1 MMSSPR
7 ETRRRLR
14 ITPRAATLTITT
26 DPALA
31 DGYRVSWQGAPPSVR
46 ERGELVEVGYTLGA
60 RLRALA
66 PRLWTLTVA
75 LSPAAW
81 WEIELQG
88 GVAGLRGDLRELGV
102 AAITVA
108 GGARDI
114 AITLPAPGGELPV
127 RVHGGLSGGVL
138 RRPGDVPVSVQIDGG
153 ATDLRLD
160 DDELGAVGGVVR
172 RRTGGAGAGEIT
184 LHVLGGASRLTVE
197 PDPVRS

>member
-7 ETRRRLR
+7 ETTRRLR

-31 DGYRVSWQGAPPSVR
+31 DGYRVSWQGAAPSVR

-75 LSPAAW
+75 LSPAAR
-81 WEIELQG
+81 WE
-88 GVAGLRGDLRELGV
+88 
-102 AAITVA
+102 ITVA